1 MENPQVVIKYISNGE
16 KRYVGGLQQS
26 SYSGYLSK
34 RPFSDPNVQKFDLK
48 TALSAVEKSPLK
60 SAFTHFQILDNTGK
74 VYYDNVSNIIKEE
87 VQRFL
92 NESYAFE
99 SDDFKFRQQIT
110 DSSFFNYDGFSTDF
124 DSDILESNIIVNWS
138 VGFWLNQSGIENYYI
153 DVESVEGTYTLQLL
167 NKQTDEVEQETEK
180 NIAEVEWKFV
190 IEDATLYLRK
200 TLYVSTLEFDFKT
213 NTCRVV
219 FYDNENY

>member
-74 VYYDNVSNIIKEE
+74 VYYDNVGNIIKEE

-92 NESYAFE
+92 NESYVLE
-99 SDDFKFRQQIT
+99 DDNFKFRQQIT
-110 DSSFFNYDGFSTDF
+110 NSSFSNYEGFTNDF
-124 DSDILESNIIVNWS
+124 DSDILESNVTISWR
-138 VGFWLNQSGIENYYI
+138 VGFWLNQSGIEHYYI
-153 DVESVEGTYTLQLL
+153 DIDGVEGTYTLQLL
-167 NKQTDEVEQETEK
+167 NKQTDEVEQEAEK
-180 NIAEVEWKFV
+180 NIAEVNWKFV
-190 IEDATLYLRK
+190 VEDATLYLNK
-200 TLYVSTLEFDFKT
+200 SLYISTLEFDFKT
-213 NTCRVV
+213 NICRVL
-219 FYDNENY
+219 FYDTENY